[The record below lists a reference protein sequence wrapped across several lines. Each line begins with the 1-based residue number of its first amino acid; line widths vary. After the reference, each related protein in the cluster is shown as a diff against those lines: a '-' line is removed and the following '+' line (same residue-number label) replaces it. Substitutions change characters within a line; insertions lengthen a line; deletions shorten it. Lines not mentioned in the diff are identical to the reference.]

1 MVLRRLNMVL
11 SRKDIFHILDIWGGE
26 PVIKINGINDRRHA
40 KRRLV
45 VDRKKERT
53 NLLQSSRLRKLLVR
67 YEKVI
72 ESNFTLE
79 EVFRRCIV
87 STRG

>member
-1 MVLRRLNMVL
+1 VL

-53 NLLQSSRLRKLLVR
+53 NLLQNSRLRKLLVR

-79 EVFRRCIV
+79 EAFRRCIV
-87 STRG
+87 STGG

>member
-1 MVLRRLNMVL
+1 MVL
-11 SRKDIFHILDIWGGE
+11 SRGDIFHILDIWGGE

-45 VDRKKERT
+45 VDKKKERT

-87 STRG
+87 STGG

>member
-45 VDRKKERT
+45 VDRKKEPTCCRAAG
-53 NLLQSSRLRKLLVR
+53 L
-67 YEKVI
+67 E
-72 ESNFTLE
+72 NFWLDMK
-79 EVFRRCIV
+79 R
-87 STRG
+87 